1 MSLKAYK
8 KQQNYESRLSKKER
22 KMFFNGLN
30 TSVVSD
36 NRKFW
41 KTVKPLFPNKGNY
54 GNEIRLVENEEIIDD
69 DTRVAEMIFQNCGS
83 LFRYPWKSVYCRKC

>member
-54 GNEIRLVENEEIIDD
+54 GNKTKLVENEETIDD
-69 DTRVAEMIFQNCGS
+69 DTKVAEELNNFSTPRRS
-83 LFRYPWKSVYCRKC
+83 LQISTEIRIL